1 MSEILNKIGSSFK
14 ASLRGEE
21 SINTLIY
28 RWGLIGWIV
37 AYFIANKLIRM
48 IDFRFTDVLISIV
61 AAGYFIWH
69 IYVLRK
75 CSPKKPKLSK
85 EEKLK
90 LREDA
95 RKDFNKK
102 VVRKL
107 LLQESIKKWDPI
119 VVAMVIDAFCMAHF
133 LGYVF

>member
-1 MSEILNKIGSSFK
+1 MNGILSKIESSFK

-28 RWGLIGWIV
+28 RWGLISWIV
-37 AYFIANKLIRM
+37 AYFIANKLVRM
-48 IDFRFTDVLISIV
+48 IDLRFTDVLISIV
-61 AAGYFIWH
+61 AASYFIWH

-85 EEKLK
+85 EEKRK
-90 LREDA
+90 LREES
-95 RKDFNKK
+95 RKDLGKRMM
-102 VVRKL
+102 RKL

-119 VVAMVIDAFCMAHF
+119 VVTMVIDAFCMAHF

>member
-1 MSEILNKIGSSFK
+1 MNGILSKIESSFK

-28 RWGLIGWIV
+28 RWGLVGWIV

-48 IDFRFTDVLISIV
+48 IDLRFVDVLISI
-61 AAGYFIWH
+61 AASGYFIWH

-85 EEKLK
+85 EEKRK
-90 LREDA
+90 LREES
-95 RKDFNKK
+95 RKDLGKRMM
-102 VVRKL
+102 RKL

-119 VVAMVIDAFCMAHF
+119 VVTMVIDAFCMANF